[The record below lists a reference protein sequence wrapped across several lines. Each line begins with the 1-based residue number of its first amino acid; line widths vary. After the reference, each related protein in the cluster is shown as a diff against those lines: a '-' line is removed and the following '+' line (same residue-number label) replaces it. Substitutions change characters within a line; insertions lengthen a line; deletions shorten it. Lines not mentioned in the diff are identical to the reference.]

1 MIILACSH
9 QEFKNGRLSK
19 KSGSGIPS
27 DFGFN
32 ITNFLYSAHMSSF
45 FSQSTSLF
53 DINIAAA
60 EVIKLDL
67 NRARKSTLKKSPLH
81 ILISSIPVCQIPN
94 LGLHE

>member
-1 MIILACSH
+1 MIILAWNI
-9 QEFKNGRLSK
+9 KNGRLSK
-19 KSGSGIPS
+19 KSGLGIPP

-94 LGLHE
+94 LGAS